1 MRPVYIPRY
10 PKCLENYMNNLM
22 SLLSNIEQLNKFGVK
37 TMEKSWGNDM
47 VTCFEIYL
55 MFIICYP
62 TLPL

>member
-1 MRPVYIPRY
+1 
-10 PKCLENYMNNLM
+10 M